1 MEHSK
6 VQQSPQLE
14 WPVPEKIQ
22 REGLRTQMYEKIPR
36 FSRFV
41 TLPLV
46 ILGKKNLHPS
56 KSCQIV
62 LYPLEI
68 TRPKTKTPENST

>member
-14 WPVPEKIQ
+14 WSVPEKIQ

-46 ILGKKNLHPS
+46 IPDKKQSSTLANSGKFCYNL
-56 KSCQIV
+56 
-62 LYPLEI
+62 
-68 TRPKTKTPENST
+68 